1 MQASAFFSAHRAFD
15 DEGGGLDQISQFQK
29 LAGDAEVP
37 VELLNL
43 ALEIPKSGSSALE
56 SLVRADDGNV
66 VQHESA
72 DLIPVMIDDHQ
83 FIEVLRITPFPHWNL
98 VSLSRRFAEREL
110 GQDHG
115 NGTLG
120 DDEALEQGI
129 ARKTVGAMQAGAPD
143 LAHGRQTPD

>member
-15 DEGGGLDQISQFQK
+15 DEGGGLDEVSQFQK

-43 ALEIPKSGSSALE
+43 ALEIPQSGSGALE
-56 SLVRADDGNV
+56 SLVGADDGNV
-66 VQHESA
+66 VPHQTA
-72 DLIPVMIDDHQ
+72 DFIPVMIDDHQ
-83 FIEVLRITPFPHWNL
+83 FIEILSVTPFPNRNL

-129 ARKTVGAMQAGAPD
+129 ARKTVGTMKAGAPD